1 MQLLG
6 EPERSRILMEHSAKN
21 IAVLKENSISL
32 AWLFSTFIVDELHQG
47 TCNPYCNCS
56 QHWYKVNR
64 CWISCFT
71 EGGITAQ
78 GQVFKLTACSTELK
92 QEVAQ
97 KEDAWAVV
105 FGSYFPEVWTLEK
118 ESYVGQVVRDPC
130 TEMDGTTW
138 AGPKPTTAWGWDATA
153 MAVEVGRGRKE
164 HLEATRK
171 NHEKTLSIP
180 HKSSLLLTKLH
191 RCIPAACSQAVAV
204 IIGCSLLVWLW

>member
-1 MQLLG
+1 MQLLD

-71 EGGITAQ
+71 GGGITAQ

-105 FGSYFPEVWTLEK
+105 FGSYFPGVDFGGELCGASFEGPTHGDGWDDLSWPQANHCLGLRCYCYGCGSGQMQERTPGSHRK
-118 ESYVGQVVRDPC
+118 ESWKDFVC
-130 TEMDGTTW
+130 T
-138 AGPKPTTAWGWDATA
+138 P
-153 MAVEVGRGRKE
+153 
-164 HLEATRK
+164 
-171 NHEKTLSIP
+171 
-180 HKSSLLLTKLH
+180 
-191 RCIPAACSQAVAV
+191 
-204 IIGCSLLVWLW
+204 